1 MRTSTA
7 YFAGAGTVAAAIV
20 LGLGG
25 GLLFSNI
32 VSPHAPRTEM
42 SRLELHM
49 AGKAVSASSAP
60 SEPVPSLATTQATT
74 SAANVQPAAAP
85 VPPAETVAAN
95 SSPPSDATPVIHA
108 AQPSPREQVAAPENA
123 FAKARDADVK
133 RVTETRKA
141 ERRQRWTER
150 RRHLQR
156 PDQEL
161 RDVEAKVREATEPP
175 RAFAAEPVRF
185 DIPRIQL
192 FDTQ

>member
-42 SRLELHM
+42 SRLELRM
-49 AGKAVSASSAP
+49 AGKPDSTSAAP
-60 SEPVPSLATTQATT
+60 SEPVPSPAATQAAS

-95 SSPPSDATPVIHA
+95 SSPPPDATPVVHV
-108 AQPSPREQVAAPENA
+108 AQPSPHEQIAASENA
-123 FAKARDADVK
+123 LAKTRDADVK
-133 RVTETRKA
+133 RVTEKRKA
-141 ERRQRWTER
+141 ERRQQWTER
-150 RRHLQR
+150 RRLQR

-161 RDVEAKVREATEPP
+161 RDVEAKVREATEP
-175 RAFAAEPVRF
+175 RQVFAAEPVRL
-185 DIPRIQL
+185 DMPPVRL
-192 FDTQ
+192 FAPE